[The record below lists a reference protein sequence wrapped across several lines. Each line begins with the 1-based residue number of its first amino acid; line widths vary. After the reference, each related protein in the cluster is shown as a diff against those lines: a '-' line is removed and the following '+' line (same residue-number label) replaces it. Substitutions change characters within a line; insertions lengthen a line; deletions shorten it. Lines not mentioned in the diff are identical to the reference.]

1 MTMEWLANALRQN
14 PELALF
20 LSLAI
25 GYTIGQLRIGNFQFG
40 SVLGT
45 LIAGLVVGQF
55 VIDVPNAMK
64 SAFFLMFMFAI
75 GFRSGPEFFRSLR
88 SNAAVQV
95 GLIVLFCVTA
105 LVVTWSVA
113 RIWNFGGG
121 TAAGLLAGA
130 QTNSSALGSAA
141 S

>member
-95 GLIVLFCVTA
+95 VLILAFCLTA
-105 LVVTWSVA
+105 L
-113 RIWNFGGG
+113 
-121 TAAGLLAGA
+121 AATLLAGRLFGFGHG
-130 QTNSSALGSAA
+130 T
-141 S
+141 